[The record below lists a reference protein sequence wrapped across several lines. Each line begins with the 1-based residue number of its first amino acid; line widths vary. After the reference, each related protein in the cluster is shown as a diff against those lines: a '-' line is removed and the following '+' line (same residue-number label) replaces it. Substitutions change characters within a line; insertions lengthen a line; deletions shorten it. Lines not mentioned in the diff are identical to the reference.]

1 MARRTAVA
9 LWWCA
14 WTVAAW
20 EAGKKQGQD
29 GWLDD
34 HNYYRCLHGADPV
47 GWDYTLESQ
56 AQAVANA
63 MPPMAHSDSY
73 NAGMPAGEN
82 LAMGMGTF
90 TCGVSPA

>member
-1 MARRTAVA
+1 MARLTAVA

-47 GWDYTLESQ
+47 GWDYGLEEKARYLADQQTMSHTPD
-56 AQAVANA
+56 V
-63 MPPMAHSDSY
+63 Y
-73 NAGMPAGEN
+73 N
-82 LAMGMGTF
+82 
-90 TCGVSPA
+90 